1 MKRPLFIAAFFI
13 GRASENH
20 VPPYPAWVAR
30 LNPMTT
36 QVVMACFGVQC
47 RDGRDKALAAL
58 QSILV
63 NWIYATSPVTTTS
76 PTT

>member
-1 MKRPLFIAAFFI
+1 
-13 GRASENH
+13 
-20 VPPYPAWVAR
+20 
-30 LNPMTT
+30 MTT
-36 QVVMACFGVQC
+36 QVVMACFGVQY